1 MIRSQRGF
9 TLVELMVTM
18 VVFLLTITAAA
29 NIFSSLLNQ
38 FKQQSKIA
46 ETNIEGLVGLQMM
59 RSDIEQAGYG
69 LPYDLNG
76 ITYNEAFSSTTTPYN
91 DPATY
96 NDSTANP
103 PRAVQVGNDIGFNNS
118 DVLVIKATNL
128 GISAAA
134 TKWAYVSNRGASN
147 IIQPWNY
154 ADGTAI
160 PDENLENGD
169 QVIVLSPVVGGA
181 QRVLVSSGASFSTTF
196 NEDAGAFAAAFR
208 PVDNSFET
216 YLIYGISPGAA
227 LRMPFN
233 RADYYIR
240 TPAAMPARCAPNT
253 GVLYKGLLNQSATS
267 AANQFSGSE
276 HPLLDCVAAMQVVFG
291 LDMNDDGAAGT
302 FYDLV
307 TLSTSEGATAAD
319 VDATLASAELLRNR
333 LKDIRVYILAQE
345 GQRDTFYTSPS
356 PITADDPNLGNVITF
371 TIPAG
376 DPRFNYRWKIYTLF
390 IKPYNLR

>member
-1 MIRSQRGF
+1 MTRSERGF

-46 ETNIEGLVGLQMM
+46 ETNIEGLVGLQML

-76 ITYNEAFSSTTTPYN
+76 ITYNEAFSSVTPYG
-91 DPATY
+91 DPAAY

-103 PRAVQVGNDIGFNNS
+103 PRAVRIGNNIGFSNAAVTPEAQS

-134 TKWAYVSNRGASN
+134 TKWAYVSNRGALPN
-147 IIQPWNY
+147 TIQPWNN
-154 ADGTAI
+154 AAGAAI

-169 QVIVLSPVVGGA
+169 RVIVLNPIAGGT
-181 QRVLVSSGASFSTTF
+181 QRVLVTSGATFSTTF
-196 NEDAGAFAAAFR
+196 DSSAGAFAAAFQ
-208 PVDNSFET
+208 PVASSFET

-253 GVLYKGLLNQSATS
+253 GVLYKALLNHGAAS
-267 AANQFSGSE
+267 AANQYSE
-276 HPLLDCVAAMQVVFG
+276 YPLLDCVAAMQVLFG
-291 LDMNDDGAAGT
+291 MDTNNDGAVDSVVDDPGAG
-302 FYDLV
+302 L
-307 TLSTSEGATAAD
+307 TAENIRD
-319 VDATLASAELLRNR
+319 Q

-356 PITADDPNLGNVITF
+356 PITANDPDFGNVITF

-376 DPRFNYRWKIYTLF
+376 DPRSNYRWKIYTLF

>member
-1 MIRSQRGF
+1 MTRSERGF

-46 ETNIEGLVGLQMM
+46 ETNIEGIVGLQML

-69 LPYDLNG
+69 LPYNLNG
-76 ITYNEAFSSTTTPYN
+76 INYTGEAVN
-91 DPATY
+91 DVKTAYDDTQF
-96 NDSTANP
+96 NDGTANP
-103 PRAVQVGNDIGFNNS
+103 PRAVRVGNNIGFNNAAVTPDAQS

-128 GISAAA
+128 GLSAAA
-134 TKWAYVSNRGASN
+134 TKWAYVSNRGALPN
-147 IIQPWNY
+147 IIQPWNN
-154 ADGTAI
+154 ADGAAI

-169 QVIVLSPVVGGA
+169 QVIVLNPIVGGT
-181 QRVLVSSGASFSTTF
+181 QRVLLTSGAAFFTTF
-196 NEDAGAFAAAFR
+196 DASAGTFASAFQ
-208 PVDNSFET
+208 PVENSFES
-216 YLIYGISPGAA
+216 YLIYGISPGVAP
-227 LRMPFN
+227 RMPFN

-240 TPAAMPARCAPNT
+240 TPATMPARCAPNT
-253 GVLYKGLLNQSATS
+253 GVLYKALVNHAD
-267 AANQFSGSE
+267 GSLRE
-276 HPLLDCVAAMQVVFG
+276 LPLLDCVAAMQVRFG
-291 LDMNDDGAAGT
+291 MDTNNDGAVDSVVDDPGAG
-302 FYDLV
+302 L
-307 TLSTSEGATAAD
+307 TAENIRD
-319 VDATLASAELLRNR
+319 Q

-356 PITADDPNLGNVITF
+356 PITANDPDFGNVITF

-376 DPRFNYRWKIYTLF
+376 DPRSNYRWKIYTLF